1 MSAAGA
7 ADVPRQRTDRL
18 LPSPIRACID
28 IVGHLVGGS
37 RYHLGPA
44 PQAPLVRLDY
54 EAYWTERGLGVPR
67 PPATDD
73 PWDLPR
79 FRAMA
84 ARITHG
90 ESVVD
95 VGCGSG
101 SFLAYL
107 KSLGHTRLAGVDAS
121 RAAVESLREHGFDA
135 VHARLEDL
143 DCDLVGHPDV
153 LVLSEVLEHVV
164 PFEEALWRLSGCAG
178 RVLLSHPNIAYW
190 PHRLRLLSGR
200 FPIQWAWHAAEHLRF
215 FSVIDL
221 LELFEREGYVV
232 HSMQAPIGFPL
243 AWLRERFPN
252 LLAGSVVV
260 ELSAPQNAGG
270 PPQSG
275 RKNQL

>member
-1 MSAAGA
+1 MGA
-7 ADVPRQRTDRL
+7 ANAPRQATNRS
-18 LPSPIRACID
+18 LPPVIRVCVD
-28 IVGHLVGGS
+28 IVRHLVGGS

-44 PQAPLVRLDY
+44 PHAPLERLDY
-54 EAYWTERGLGVPR
+54 EAYWAERGLGVPR
-67 PPATDD
+67 PPAPDD

-84 ARITHG
+84 ARITLG

-107 KSLGHTRLAGVDAS
+107 KSLGHTGLAGVDAS
-121 RAAVESLREHGFDA
+121 RTAVDSLRQHGFDA
-135 VHARLEDL
+135 VHAPLEDL
-143 DCDLVGHPDV
+143 DCDVVGHPDV

-164 PFEEALWRLSGCAG
+164 PFEEALRRLSGCAG

-200 FPIQWAWHAAEHLRF
+200 FPMQWAWHAAEHLRF

-232 HSMQAPIGFPL
+232 HSMQAPIGFPVT
-243 AWLRERFPN
+243 WLRERFPN

-260 ELSAPQNAGG
+260 ELSSPARSADG
-270 PPQSG
+270 PP
-275 RKNQL
+275 